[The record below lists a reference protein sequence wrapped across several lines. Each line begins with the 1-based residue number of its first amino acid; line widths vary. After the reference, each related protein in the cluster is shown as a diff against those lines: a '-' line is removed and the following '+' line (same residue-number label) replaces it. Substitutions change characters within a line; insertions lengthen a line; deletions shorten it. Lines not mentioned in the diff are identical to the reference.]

1 MATNAGEQLREAR
14 ELKGLTVE
22 DVAARLRIPARYV
35 RALEQGDAG
44 VLPEP
49 TFVRGYVKAYARE
62 LGLDADALV
71 AELAPAVEVKAPRPL
86 LAVDGGTSG
95 RKGSAARAPNF
106 RAASTRRRPWLVAAV
121 VVVVLVVVVLFFA
134 LRGPATPSSPVAV
147 EVPVAPT
154 LPAGDAAPVALP
166 PPVAGSGGNAV
177 VTAIRLPPAPSSLP
191 APEAAG
197 AATTGT
203 VALPGAGG
211 AQPLPLPQPAA
222 TAPAA
227 SPAATA
233 TATAIAPPAA
243 KEEAVPRRG
252 LYIRFRGESWVEV
265 RDVDNVVLHTSVQSA
280 GSVLS
285 LDGKAPLT
293 VTLGDS
299 GVADLWYNGARQQN
313 RGGNARVNRI
323 IVGQAAR

>member
-1 MATNAGEQLREAR
+1 MASNAGEQLREAR

-35 RALEQGDAG
+35 RAIEQGDSG

-62 LGLDADALV
+62 LGLDADAMV
-71 AELAPAVEVKAPRPL
+71 AELAPAIEVKAPRPL

-95 RKGSAARAPNF
+95 RKSGAARAPNF
-106 RAASTRRRPWLVAAV
+106 RAGSSRRRPWLVAAV
-121 VVVVLVVVVLFFA
+121 IVVVVVLLLVLAFLA
-134 LRGPATPSSPVAV
+134 LRSPSSSPV
-147 EVPVAPT
+147 EVTVAPAAST
-154 LPAGDAAPVALP
+154 GTVAPVVMP
-166 PPVAGSGGNAV
+166 PPVVGGGKDAV
-177 VTAIRLPPAPSSLP
+177 VTAIRLPPAPSSSP
-191 APEAAG
+191 APAA
-197 AATTGT
+197 AVAGT
-203 VALPGAGG
+203 PVALPLPAANGT
-211 AQPLPLPQPAA
+211 QPLALPQPPAA
-222 TAPAA
+222 APAA
-227 SPAATA
+227 VPAPAGASSPEV
-233 TATAIAPPAA
+233 
-243 KEEAVPRRG
+243 KEVPVPRRG

-285 LDGKAPLT
+285 LEGKAPLT

-299 GVADLWYNGARQQN
+299 GAADLWYNGARQQN

>member
-1 MATNAGEQLREAR
+1 MATNAGDQLREAR

-35 RALEQGDAG
+35 RALEQGDSG

-49 TFVRGYVKAYARE
+49 TFVRGYVKSYARE

-71 AELAPAVEVKAPRPL
+71 AELAPSVEVKAPRPL

-95 RKGSAARAPNF
+95 RKGSAARSPNF
-106 RAASTRRRPWLVAAV
+106 RAGSSRRRSWLVAVV
-121 VVVVLVVVVLFFA
+121 VVVVLVLVVVFVA

-147 EVPVAPT
+147 EVPVAPAT
-154 LPAGDAAPVALP
+154 PAGDSAPVALP
-166 PPVAGSGGNAV
+166 PPAAGSGNAV

-191 APEAAG
+191 APAAAG
-197 AATTGT
+197 AAATAPVT
-203 VALPGAGG
+203 LPVTGG
-211 AQPLPLPQPAA
+211 AQSLSLPPPAMPAPAA
-222 TAPAA
+222 TPAPTGSA
-227 SPAATA
+227 SPAV
-233 TATAIAPPAA
+233 
-243 KEEAVPRRG
+243 KEDTVPRRG

-285 LDGKAPLT
+285 LEGKAPLT

-299 GVADLWYNGARQQN
+299 SAADLWYNGTRQQN
-313 RGGNARVNRI
+313 RGGSARVNRI